1 MKTFK
6 DKILN
11 HKNLPDPMIWEK
23 MEPQVILLNNQE
35 HDSGGKGF
43 LRLFPKT
50 FSILLFLVIVLG
62 IYGLVNQNTT
72 DDLAQNDIK
81 SKRNSQNIIAKNL
94 PSIHD
99 TKTIDMPS
107 DAVSRSSGSEIQ
119 TREYDGNSIAVRDE
133 EDTSLSLTNAS
144 TTGSTS
150 FKIRANDIEH
160 AGHDH
165 QILSSLEN
173 SKIDQKSDIA
183 FNTSYEDKIEPAE
196 KTISSAPATD
206 NMVQD
211 DSGISAENAQKI
223 ANETRQSMISIPSL
237 TNNRIEHIES
247 LYDSKKQITPC
258 KPCAKTH
265 FFEIGTSMGPS
276 QNHYYNG
283 YFANLMFDYKVN
295 KLLHAGVRFS
305 YQRYV
310 DHARYIT
317 APDVKNK
324 DIYINLLAN
333 VSLILVDY
341 KKINVGID
349 FMPGIQL
356 VSDIE
361 RTQNSTDF
369 FQSTRQY
376 FGFNYM
382 IGANMDYKI
391 TSGLRLGFESVVDV
405 KGETTLHGIRI
416 KFLL

>member
-1 MKTFK
+1 MKTYK

-11 HKNLPDPMIWEK
+11 HKNLPDPMMWEK
-23 MEPQVILLNNQE
+23 MEPQVILLNSQE
-35 HDSGGKGF
+35 HHSGGKGF
-43 LRLFPKT
+43 LRKFLKT
-50 FSILLFLVIVLG
+50 LTVLLLLTFASG
-62 IYGLVNQNTT
+62 IYGLLHQNNT
-72 DDLAQNDIK
+72 DKLAQSVIK
-81 SKRNSQNIIAKNL
+81 PKSNSQNNVAKTHSSN
-94 PSIHD
+94 HD
-99 TKTIDMPS
+99 TRTIGMPS
-107 DAVSRSSGSEIQ
+107 DAESTRPGAERQ
-119 TREYDGNSIAVRDE
+119 TNVGNKIKE
-133 EDTSLSLTNAS
+133 EDRSLSLTNAS
-144 TTGSTS
+144 TTGPKSL
-150 FKIRANDIEH
+150 KIRANNIKRPVH
-160 AGHDH
+160 KH

-173 SKIDQKSDIA
+173 NKIDRKSDIA
-183 FNTSYEDKIEPAE
+183 FNTAYEDKIEPTQ
-196 KTISSAPATD
+196 KTIISAPATD

-223 ANETRQSMISIPSL
+223 ANETGQSMISISSL
-237 TNNRIEHIES
+237 ANNKVEHIES

-258 KPCAKTH
+258 KPCARKH
-265 FFEIGTSMGPS
+265 FFEIGASLGPS

-283 YFANLMFDYKVN
+283 YFANLMLDYKVN
-295 KLLHAGVRFS
+295 KLLHTGVRFS

-317 APDVKNK
+317 APEVKNK
-324 DIYINLLAN
+324 DIYVNLLAN

-341 KKINVGID
+341 KRINVGID

-382 IGANMDYKI
+382 IGANIDYKI
-391 TSGLRLGFESVVDV
+391 TSGWKLGFESVVDV
-405 KGETTLHGIRI
+405 KGETILHGIRM

>member
-1 MKTFK
+1 
-6 DKILN
+6 
-11 HKNLPDPMIWEK
+11 
-23 MEPQVILLNNQE
+23 
-35 HDSGGKGF
+35 
-43 LRLFPKT
+43 
-50 FSILLFLVIVLG
+50 
-62 IYGLVNQNTT
+62 
-72 DDLAQNDIK
+72 
-81 SKRNSQNIIAKNL
+81 
-94 PSIHD
+94 
-99 TKTIDMPS
+99 
-107 DAVSRSSGSEIQ
+107 
-119 TREYDGNSIAVRDE
+119 
-133 EDTSLSLTNAS
+133 
-144 TTGSTS
+144 
-150 FKIRANDIEH
+150 
-160 AGHDH
+160 
-165 QILSSLEN
+165 
-173 SKIDQKSDIA
+173 
-183 FNTSYEDKIEPAE
+183 
-196 KTISSAPATD
+196 
-206 NMVQD
+206 MVQD